1 MRRPPQSRKADG
13 AHVDTVSILALCQH
27 VDISAKANE
36 APSARGLRWGKT
48 GRRQHVDVLAKFGE
62 GGNLHYGLVLT
73 QANEAPRAQGE
84 TFREGGNLHNSEGS
98 AKLRGK
104 AGSSI
109 CWIFGAG
116 ERSADRA
123 GATFQGM
130 AGSSIC
136 WICGISTC

>member
-1 MRRPPQSRKADG
+1 MRRPPPKPKGRR
-13 AHVDTVSILALCQH
+13 AHVDTVSNLALCQQ

-84 TFREGGNLHNSEGS
+84 TFREGWNLNNSEGS

-104 AGSSI
+104 AGIPI

-116 ERSADRA
+116 ERSAESA
-123 GATFQGM
+123 GGYVR
-130 AGSSIC
+130 GKSGRPIC